1 MGKFRPVMAD
11 SNLYRQ
17 PTGKK
22 LPLEHVDKPNLLRSI
37 FPYSEVP
44 TIPFDPAPEV
54 PMNPPDDIWITC
66 TTFRDGQQA
75 RPPYGVHQIL
85 DLYEMMARLG
95 GPNGVIRQSEFFLYS
110 QKDREAIEKCQA
122 LGYKYPEVTGW
133 IRAEKKDLKLV
144 KEIGL
149 EETGILTS
157 ASDYHIFLKLNKT
170 REAAMKDYLNL
181 VREAIEAG
189 IKPRCHLE
197 DLTRADIYGFIVPYV
212 QELMEISRDS
222 GVPVKI
228 RLCDTMGFGIPFPGA
243 ALPRS
248 VPKLVNVMI
257 EECGVPK
264 DQLEWHGHNDFH
276 KVHINGVTAWLYGC
290 AALNGTLLGFG
301 ERTGNPPIEGA
312 CLEYASLTGSTN
324 GMDLSVITEIAD
336 YFVNK
341 IGVNVSANYPF
352 VGSEFNVTSA
362 GIHVDGLIKNEEI
375 YNIFDTAKILNRP
388 LGVAINDK
396 AGIAGIAYWVNSY
409 LNLQGEDKIDKRHPG
424 IQRINDWVNFQYKE
438 LRTTSIS
445 NDEVLQQAKLHL
457 PKYFK

>member
-1 MGKFRPVMAD
+1 MAD

-22 LPLEHVDKPNLLRSI
+22 LPLEHVDKPNLLRTI
-37 FPYSEVP
+37 FPYDEVP
-44 TIPFDPAPEV
+44 KTPFDPAPEV

-75 RPPYGVHQIL
+75 RPPYSVQQIV
-85 DLYEMMARLG
+85 DLYDMMARLG

-110 QKDREAIEKCQA
+110 QKDREAIEKCQS
-122 LGYKYPEVTGW
+122 LGYRYPEVTGW

-157 ASDYHIFLKLNKT
+157 ASDYHIFLKLNKS
-170 REAAMKDYLNL
+170 REAAMNDYLNL
-181 VREAIEAG
+181 VRETIEAG

-222 GVPVKI
+222 GVPVKV
-228 RLCDTMGFGIPFPGA
+228 RLCDTMGYGISYPGA
-243 ALPRS
+243 GLPRS
-248 VPKLVNVMI
+248 VPKLVNIMI
-257 EECGVPK
+257 QECGVPK
-264 DQLEWHGHNDFH
+264 EQLEWHGHNDFH
-276 KVHINGVTAWLYGC
+276 KVHINGITAWLYGC

-312 CLEYASLTGSTN
+312 CLEYVSLTGSEN
-324 GMDLSVITEIAD
+324 GMDLSVITEIAN

-341 IGVNVSANYPF
+341 IGFNLPANYPF

-362 GIHVDGLIKNEEI
+362 GIHADGLIKNEEI

-409 LNLQGEDKIDKRHPG
+409 LGLKGEYKIDKRHPG
-424 IQRINDWVNFQYKE
+424 ILMINDWVNFQYKE
-438 LRTTSIS
+438 LRITSIS
-445 NDEVLQQAKLHL
+445 NDEMLQQAKLHL
-457 PKYFK
+457 PTYFK

>member
-1 MGKFRPVMAD
+1 MGKFRPLMAD
-11 SNLYRQ
+11 NNLYRQ

-22 LPLEHVDKPNLLRSI
+22 LPLEEVDTANLLRSI
-37 FPYSEVP
+37 YPYYEVP
-44 TIPFDPAPEV
+44 RIVFDPAPEV
-54 PMNPPDDIWITC
+54 AMNPPDECWITC

-75 RPPYGVHQIL
+75 RPPYSVKQIV
-85 DLYEMMARLG
+85 DLYDMMARLG

-110 QKDREAIEKCQA
+110 EKDREAIDKCRA
-122 LGYKYPEVTGW
+122 LGHRYPEVTGW

-144 KEIGL
+144 KEMGL

-157 ASDYHIFLKLNKT
+157 ASDYHIFLKLKKK
-170 REAAMKDYLNL
+170 RKEAMNDYLDL
-181 VREAIEAG
+181 VRETIEAG

-197 DLTRADIYGFIVPYV
+197 DLTRADIYGFIIPYV

-228 RLCDTMGFGIPFPGA
+228 RLCDTMGYGVSIPGT

-257 EECGVPK
+257 EECEVPK
-264 DQLEWHGHNDFH
+264 EQLEWHGHNDFH
-276 KVHINGVTAWLYGC
+276 KVHINGITAWLYGC

-312 CLEYASLTGSTN
+312 CIEYVSLTGSAN
-324 GMDLSVITEIAD
+324 GMDLTVITEIGE
-336 YFVNK
+336 YFEK
-341 IGVNVSANYPF
+341 EIGFSPASTYPF
-352 VGSEFNVTSA
+352 VGAEFNVTSA
-362 GIHVDGLIKNEEI
+362 GIHADGIIKNEEI

-388 LGVAINDK
+388 LGVAISDK
-396 AGIAGIAYWVNSY
+396 AGIAGICYWVNSH
-409 LNLQGEDKIDKRHPG
+409 LGLTGKNKIDKRHPG
-424 IQRINDWVNFQYKE
+424 IMKINEWVSNQYKE

-445 NDEVLQQAKLHL
+445 NEEMMLQVRLHL
-457 PKYFK
+457 PEYFK

>member
-1 MGKFRPVMAD
+1 MGKFRPLMAD
-11 SNLYRQ
+11 SSLYRP

-22 LPLEHVDKPNLLRSI
+22 LPLEEVDSPNLLRSI
-37 FPYSEVP
+37 FPYHEVP
-44 TIPFDPAPEV
+44 KIVFDPAPEV
-54 PMNPPDDIWITC
+54 PVNPPDEFWITC

-75 RPPYGVHQIL
+75 RPPYSVKQIVK
-85 DLYEMMARLG
+85 LYDMMARLG

-110 QKDREAIEKCQA
+110 EKDREAIDKCRA
-122 LGYKYPEVTGW
+122 LNHRYPEVTGW

-144 KEIGL
+144 KEMGL
-149 EETGILTS
+149 DETGILTS
-157 ASDYHIFLKLNKT
+157 ASDYHIFLKLKKT
-170 REAAMKDYLNL
+170 RKAAMNDYLNL
-181 VREAIEAG
+181 VRETIEAG

-197 DLTRADIYGFIVPYV
+197 DLTRADIYGFIIPYV
-212 QELMEISRDS
+212 QELMEISHDT

-228 RLCDTMGFGIPFPGA
+228 RLCDTMGYGVSIPGA

-264 DQLEWHGHNDFH
+264 EWLEWHGHNDFH
-276 KVHINGVTAWLYGC
+276 KVHTNGVSAWLYGC

-312 CLEYASLTGSTN
+312 CIEYASLTGSAN
-324 GMDLSVITEIAD
+324 GMDLKVITEISE
-336 YFVNK
+336 YFVK
-341 IGVNVSANYPF
+341 EIGFSLPSTYPF

-362 GIHVDGLIKNEEI
+362 GIHADGIIKNEEI

-388 LGVAINDK
+388 LGVAISDK
-396 AGIAGIAYWVNSY
+396 AGIAGICYWVNSH
-409 LNLQGEDKIDKRHPG
+409 LGLTGKNKIDKRHPG
-424 IQRINDWVNFQYKE
+424 IQKINDWVTNQYKE

-445 NDEVLQQAKLHL
+445 NEEMMQQVRVNLSE
-457 PKYFK
+457 YFQ